1 MTVIELIEQLEAL
14 PQNEQVYRWDSD
26 RQADGS
32 ETVRVCVVEMGP
44 VDLYQ
49 GEPPAVRVVIR

>member
-1 MTVIELIEQLEAL
+1 MTVVELIEQLEAL

-26 RQADGS
+26 RQEDGS
-32 ETVRVCVVEMGP
+32 ETVLVKEVFFIS

-49 GEPPAVRVVIR
+49 GEPPAVRVVIQ